1 MRPEFYTGREGSYN
15 AIPDINW
22 FTEKGGIPDWDK
34 VGYCLSLQINGR
46 QADVLRDRDDN
57 DFFVMFNAGLEM
69 ATFFVPSA
77 IDRKRWFRAVDTSLN
92 SPDDIPPAGSEEPL
106 ATPNKYPVKA
116 RSMVVLI
123 SKGVL

>member
-22 FTEKGGIPDWDK
+22 FTEKGGTPDWDK
-34 VGYCLSLQINGR
+34 VGYCLALQINGR
-46 QADVLRDRDDN
+46 RADVLRDRDDN
-57 DFFVMFNAGLEM
+57 DFFIMFNAGLEPAM
-69 ATFFVPSA
+69 FFVPSA
-77 IDRKRWFRAVDTSLN
+77 ADRKRWFRAVDTSLN

-106 ATPNKYPVKA
+106 AAPNKYSVKA

-123 SKGVL
+123 SKSVL